1 MRSGKRAKLSEME
14 INCQSTQFQISHMSY
29 EIFAEQQDAKTF
41 LEFLISNVCELILE
55 MDQSFSFPQRQYKK
69 RCTDTNISILGSD

>member
-1 MRSGKRAKLSEME
+1 
-14 INCQSTQFQISHMSY
+14 MSY